1 MARQRT
7 EEMQGLR
14 DMIRQLQS
22 QVAAMEDQ
30 HMEMDMENAELRIQ
44 TSVLVLQ
51 GGRVGCWQCPG
62 RLGVLYM

>member
-30 HMEMDMENAELRIQ
+30 HMEMDTENAELRRK
-44 TSVLVLQ
+44 LQ
-51 GGRVGCWQCPG
+51 
-62 RLGVLYM
+62 